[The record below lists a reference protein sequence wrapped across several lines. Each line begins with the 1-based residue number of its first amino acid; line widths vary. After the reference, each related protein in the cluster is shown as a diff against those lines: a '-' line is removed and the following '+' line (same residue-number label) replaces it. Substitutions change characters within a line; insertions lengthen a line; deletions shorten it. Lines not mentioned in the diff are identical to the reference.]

1 MQRKILAAAQQID
14 LPHIFAG
21 FSAAVCRTAEL
32 VECTGCADA
41 ARFTVALLAVE
52 GLAEWRHVVVVLA
65 ALWPVGVGEM
75 VIENHADELALIV
88 GVVRVIAA
96 NLKLQIS
103 AAGDLDPLH
112 GQL

>member
-1 MQRKILAAAQQID
+1 M
-14 LPHIFAG
+14 
-21 FSAAVCRTAEL
+21 

-75 VIENHADELALIV
+75 GIENHADELALIV